1 MLLDPRNIYVRDS
14 SLGGTTLTSDLTNV
28 DQYADGGTTSY
39 RVNSSIIESAIT
51 SGTNV
56 ILKAQR
62 NIYVQ
67 SDIIATGSSG
77 GDLTLNAGVDIEISA
92 NITTANGNL
101 TLEANNESISGRGNN
116 RYSDIDISSTINLGT
131 GDLNITLGNS
141 NTTGSYDIDL
151 SAATINA
158 NNITITDSATN
169 TSQPSDLGSF
179 TASSAINITSAN
191 KYLNVNGASL
201 TANGSGTAVDI
212 TSKYLSGSGSVSTP
226 NGIWRATNTETSS
239 SGALFGGFS
248 GNFIQYGYSSGDAIQ
263 GTGSGLLSA
272 YDPGNL
278 YKAYQVYNLTSYHL
292 IKTYDGTNS
301 TASATFNTSSP
312 SVTGVS
318 GSLPTGVS
326 VTLSNPTFT
335 YDNVNQGNQQVS
347 ADAAYSITS
356 KTHTNFTDVYGLSTS
371 ATAATLTGRISR
383 KNIQI
388 QGEKYYDATTD
399 IVAAADSAGFGGLEI
414 IGLVAGEDL
423 QFTAGTDNF
432 FTMVADSADTY
443 TTFTMNNISLT
454 NGTGSGGVA
463 GDPNNYNVTST
474 AFRIKPRPLKVK
486 LTKQYDTN
494 GTFDSDDTVFFEY
507 PTMGSPPSNA
517 ATRTGVFNETLALSG
532 TGTISGGSTDAG
544 TGYVVTGMSL
554 ADGFGA
560 ASNYSINGDVEAE
573 ITQKIVNL
581 SGSRADDGTTSV
593 AGSIMTVDTG
603 TTETLTAGGSGTA
616 AQSTPGVGISVNAT
630 TPGITLVN
638 GTGTASNYTLTG
650 GTHTIDITAT
660 SAYITGTKEYDA
672 STAISAAILSF
683 VDPSNPG
690 ANVTISGSGT
700 ASSANVGNS
709 ISITNANIGTLALGG
724 TDAGSYNINTIA
736 INGYINVGITPKQ
749 VNLSGTR
756 LYDGTVNAANT
767 DLSVS
772 SGTIGSET
780 LTISGT
786 GVLNAGG
793 AGNRTISD
801 TSGLSLGN
809 GTNGGIGANYTLDG
823 GTHSMT
829 INPLPL
835 TITGTKVYDGDN
847 EVHADTS
854 EARIQNIIAG
864 ENVLFSG
871 IANSDS
877 EDVGTNI
884 NIGTI
889 GTWALADQ
897 THAASNYT
905 FTGGNLNID
914 ITQREILLTG
924 TKTYDGNTNVA
935 GTTITRMAAQGTYTA
950 PGDRANTSTFNT
962 GLVSGGVS
970 YFLPVNVADGHS
982 SRETLTITGTGTA
995 DSKDVTN
1002 ATIINSNGSLTL
1014 GDGSNGG
1021 KASNYTITLSSGN
1034 HAYSVTT
1041 KPVDLDGSKVY
1052 DGSNTVLAS
1061 ELSVVPSTLIGSE
1074 QLGLTGSTTTTGSGG
1089 AEKNVANDVSITTS
1103 ASGITLQD
1111 DGGSGG
1117 LASNYTLVGGTHQV
1131 DITKA
1136 PVTIDLTRQYD
1147 GTTNASSNAT
1157 DSSTTETY
1165 NGLVGS
1171 ETLTLTGQ
1179 GSVSTK
1185 NVSGGT
1191 QAVTLG
1197 TLAIGN
1203 QSGATAASGGLA
1215 SNYNFTSATLTINQ
1229 KVLNSSS
1236 SRIYDS
1242 TTAAAAS
1249 DITLT
1254 NQVTGELTI
1263 K

>member
-1 MLLDPRNIYVRDS
+1 GGFVEISSKENLKRANIAGVSLNSGTLLLDPRNIYVRDS
-14 SLGGTTLTSDLTNV
+14 SLGGTTLTSDLSNV

-62 NIYVQ
+62 NIYVR

-169 TSQPSDLGSF
+169 TSEPSDLGSF

-388 QGEKYYDATTD
+388 QGEKYYDATTN

-463 GDPNNYNVTST
+463 GD
-474 AFRIKPRPLKVK
+474 
-486 LTKQYDTN
+486 
-494 GTFDSDDTVFFEY
+494 
-507 PTMGSPPSNA
+507 
-517 ATRTGVFNETLALSG
+517 
-532 TGTISGGSTDAG
+532 
-544 TGYVVTGMSL
+544 
-554 ADGFGA
+554 
-560 ASNYSINGDVEAE
+560 
-573 ITQKIVNL
+573 
-581 SGSRADDGTTSV
+581 
-593 AGSIMTVDTG
+593 
-603 TTETLTAGGSGTA
+603 
-616 AQSTPGVGISVNAT
+616 
-630 TPGITLVN
+630 
-638 GTGTASNYTLTG
+638 
-650 GTHTIDITAT
+650 
-660 SAYITGTKEYDA
+660 
-672 STAISAAILSF
+672 
-683 VDPSNPG
+683 
-690 ANVTISGSGT
+690 
-700 ASSANVGNS
+700 
-709 ISITNANIGTLALGG
+709 
-724 TDAGSYNINTIA
+724 
-736 INGYINVGITPKQ
+736 
-749 VNLSGTR
+749 
-756 LYDGTVNAANT
+756 
-767 DLSVS
+767 
-772 SGTIGSET
+772 
-780 LTISGT
+780 
-786 GVLNAGG
+786 
-793 AGNRTISD
+793 
-801 TSGLSLGN
+801 
-809 GTNGGIGANYTLDG
+809 
-823 GTHSMT
+823 
-829 INPLPL
+829 
-835 TITGTKVYDGDN
+835 
-847 EVHADTS
+847 
-854 EARIQNIIAG
+854 
-864 ENVLFSG
+864 
-871 IANSDS
+871 
-877 EDVGTNI
+877 
-884 NIGTI
+884 
-889 GTWALADQ
+889 
-897 THAASNYT
+897 
-905 FTGGNLNID
+905 
-914 ITQREILLTG
+914 
-924 TKTYDGNTNVA
+924 
-935 GTTITRMAAQGTYTA
+935 
-950 PGDRANTSTFNT
+950 
-962 GLVSGGVS
+962 
-970 YFLPVNVADGHS
+970 
-982 SRETLTITGTGTA
+982 
-995 DSKDVTN
+995 
-1002 ATIINSNGSLTL
+1002 
-1014 GDGSNGG
+1014 
-1021 KASNYTITLSSGN
+1021 
-1034 HAYSVTT
+1034 
-1041 KPVDLDGSKVY
+1041 
-1052 DGSNTVLAS
+1052 
-1061 ELSVVPSTLIGSE
+1061 
-1074 QLGLTGSTTTTGSGG
+1074 
-1089 AEKNVANDVSITTS
+1089 
-1103 ASGITLQD
+1103 
-1111 DGGSGG
+1111 
-1117 LASNYTLVGGTHQV
+1117 
-1131 DITKA
+1131 
-1136 PVTIDLTRQYD
+1136 
-1147 GTTNASSNAT
+1147 
-1157 DSSTTETY
+1157 
-1165 NGLVGS
+1165 
-1171 ETLTLTGQ
+1171 
-1179 GSVSTK
+1179 
-1185 NVSGGT
+1185 
-1191 QAVTLG
+1191 
-1197 TLAIGN
+1197 
-1203 QSGATAASGGLA
+1203 
-1215 SNYNFTSATLTINQ
+1215 
-1229 KVLNSSS
+1229 
-1236 SRIYDS
+1236 
-1242 TTAAAAS
+1242 
-1249 DITLT
+1249 
-1254 NQVTGELTI
+1254 
-1263 K
+1263 